1 MTAGPRMRKGR
12 LACGPNVTAGL
23 PERGCGVSVAGL
35 TPPSP
40 PRPSLRSSLP
50 SRGRAVPPV
59 TVVCPTGH
67 DIHRPPEMF
76 TGGLAKPHPDVPD
89 RVAAIT
95 AELRSSGAGCFV
107 DAGPAELQDLSACH
121 DPEYLGFLEKICGW
135 LAESGAVDA
144 VLGPRAFPYRR
155 WGRRPDGLL
164 AQTSFYSSDM
174 ETPLHRSTWDAALSS
189 AGAALTGAR
198 IAAAGSS
205 PVYAVCRPPG
215 HHAGRDWCGGFCYV
229 NNAAV
234 AACFLAQSGRVGIL
248 DIDYHHGNG
257 TQDIFYES
265 PDVLFVSIHA
275 DPNQAYPFFCGYADE
290 RGRGDGEGVNHNL
303 PVELGAT
310 SAEYFSALGQALD
323 RIGQFAPAHLIVSL
337 GTDTAADD
345 PIGKFALKR
354 DDFASIGERIASLG
368 IPVLVV
374 QEGGYNLATIGL
386 DAAAFI
392 QGLCQ

>member
-1 MTAGPRMRKGR
+1 
-12 LACGPNVTAGL
+12 
-23 PERGCGVSVAGL
+23 
-35 TPPSP
+35 
-40 PRPSLRSSLP
+40 
-50 SRGRAVPPV
+50 
-59 TVVCPTGH
+59 
-67 DIHRPPEMF
+67 MF

-95 AELRSSGAGCFV
+95 TELRRNGAGRFV
-107 DAGPAELQDLSACH
+107 DAGPAGVQEVSACH
-121 DPEYLGFLEKICGW
+121 DPEYLCFLEKVCDW
-135 LAESGAVDA
+135 LAESGEADA
-144 VLGPRAFPYRR
+144 VLGPRAFPFRR
-155 WGRRPDGLL
+155 WGRRPNDLL

-174 ETPLHRSTWDAALSS
+174 ETPIDRSTWEAALSS

-198 IAAAGSS
+198 IATTGSS

-229 NNAAV
+229 NNTAV

-275 DPNQAYPFFCGYADE
+275 DPNYAYPYFCGYSDE
-290 RGRGDGEGVNHNL
+290 RGRGHGEGFNHNL
-303 PVELGAT
+303 PLELGAT
-310 SAEYFSALGQALD
+310 SSHYFPALREGLD
-323 RIGQFAPAHLIVSL
+323 SIREFAPEHLVVSL

-345 PIGKFALKR
+345 PIGKFAL
-354 DDFASIGERIASLG
+354 DAGDFSAIGEHIASLG
-368 IPVLVV
+368 TPVLVV
-374 QEGGYNLATIGL
+374 QEGGYNLATIGV

-392 QGLCQ
+392 DGLCQ